1 MFSFKAFR
9 AIDDPASC
17 LRFIE
22 GHANV
27 LKDYGVTKVS
37 SSNNIWMH
45 NPYVYVVAVE
55 DIQTGMMVSGVR
67 IHIANE
73 EYPLP
78 IEAAVGVID
87 KKIFDVVDIYREN
100 GVGEV
105 CAMWNSRSIAGYGI
119 GSLFLSRTAIAI
131 AQQLKLNTLLALC
144 SQVTIQPTLDKG
156 FQVEESIGLKGRL
169 RYPNIDFIS
178 TCAVLRDVEN
188 IPLAL
193 PEEKRFIFDLRKNFN
208 SIRAENSPKGKIEIK
223 YDLLIENPNWRLK
236 LCM

>member
-9 AIDDPASC
+9 AIDDPTSC

-27 LKDYGVTKVS
+27 LKEYGVTKVT
-37 SSNNIWMH
+37 SSNNFWMY
-45 NPYVYVVAVE
+45 NPNVYVVAVE
-55 DIQTGMMVSGVR
+55 DIRTGLMVSGVR

-73 EYPLP
+73 DFPLP
-78 IEAAVGVID
+78 IEEAVRAID
-87 KKIFDVVDIYREN
+87 KRIFDVVDIYREN

-119 GSLFLSRTAIAI
+119 GSMFLSRTAIAI
-131 AQQLKLNTLLALC
+131 AEQLKIETLLALC
-144 SQVTIQPTLDKG
+144 SEVTIQPTLDKG
-156 FQVEESIGLKGRL
+156 FQVEESIGKKGRL

-178 TCAVLRDVEN
+178 TCAVLRDVKN

-193 PEEKRFIFDLRKNFN
+193 PEEKRFIFDLRKNFD
-208 SIRAENSPKGKIEIK
+208 SIRTENTPKGKIEIR
-223 YDLLIENPNWRLK
+223 YDLLIENPDWRLK

>member
-9 AIDDPASC
+9 AIDDHTSC
-17 LRFIE
+17 LRFSE

-27 LKDYGVTKVS
+27 LKEYGVTKVS

-55 DIQTGMMVSGVR
+55 NIHTGMMVSGFR

-73 EYPLP
+73 DFPLP
-78 IEAAVGVID
+78 IEEAVGVID

-105 CAMWNSRSIAGYGI
+105 CALWNSRSIAGYGI

-131 AQQLKLNTLLALC
+131 AEQLNRNV
-144 SQVTIQPTLDKG
+144 Q
-156 FQVEESIGLKGRL
+156 
-169 RYPNIDFIS
+169 
-178 TCAVLRDVEN
+178 
-188 IPLAL
+188 
-193 PEEKRFIFDLRKNFN
+193 
-208 SIRAENSPKGKIEIK
+208 
-223 YDLLIENPNWRLK
+223 
-236 LCM
+236 